1 MATPGQ
7 WLAGARPRTLTAA
20 VVPPLVGAALAFGH
34 GADGDQS
41 WAGGVSA
48 SRLGVAVALALLLQV
63 GVNYANDYSDGIR
76 GSDDR
81 RVGPARLV
89 ASGLAEPT
97 WVRLAA
103 WLCFAAALALGV
115 LLSLWIGWEAL
126 AVVAVSV
133 LAAWF
138 YTGGP
143 RPYGYHALGELMVL
157 VFFGLVPTVGV
168 VYLLTGDFTARAFVA
183 GAGVGMVACA
193 LLVVNNLRDVDSDRA
208 AGKFTLAVVLTRAWG
223 HSWARRLYSA
233 AWIAAALAVAVLGSG
248 LLGGQGAGSAWA
260 LLGLAAP
267 LGAVPVCRQVLA
279 APASDL
285 AAPAS
290 DPAAP
295 APDPDAA
302 AGPLLDAL
310 TATGKLLLA
319 YGISLGAGL
328 WLAEILS

>member
-1 MATPGQ
+1 MATPRQ

-20 VVPPLVGAALAFGH
+20 VVPVLVGAALAFDF
-34 GADGDQS
+34 DGGEQS
-41 WAGGVSA
+41 WVGGISA
-48 SRLGVAVALALLLQV
+48 SRLSVALALALALQV

-89 ASGLAEPT
+89 ASGAANPAQ
-97 WVRLAA
+97 VRLAA
-103 WLCFAAALALGV
+103 WLCFAVAVGLGV
-115 LLSLWIGWEAL
+115 LLSLWVGWEAL
-126 AVVAVSV
+126 AVVAASV

-143 RPYGYHALGELMVL
+143 RPYGYHALGELVVL

-208 AGKFTLAVVLTRAWG
+208 AGKHTLAVVLTRAWG
-223 HSWARRLYSA
+223 QRWARRLYPA
-233 AWIAAALAVAVLGSG
+233 AWVLAALAVVVLGSG
-248 LLGGQGAGSAWA
+248 LVDGQMGNQGAGSAWA

-267 LGAVPVCRQVLA
+267 LGSVPVCRKVLG
-279 APASDL
+279 APAVAPSAL
-285 AAPAS
+285 AS
-290 DPAAP
+290 
-295 APDPDAA
+295 
-302 AGPLLDAL
+302 
-310 TATGKLLLA
+310 TGKLLLA
-319 YGISLGAGL
+319 YGVSLGAGL
-328 WLAEILS
+328 WLGEIVSD